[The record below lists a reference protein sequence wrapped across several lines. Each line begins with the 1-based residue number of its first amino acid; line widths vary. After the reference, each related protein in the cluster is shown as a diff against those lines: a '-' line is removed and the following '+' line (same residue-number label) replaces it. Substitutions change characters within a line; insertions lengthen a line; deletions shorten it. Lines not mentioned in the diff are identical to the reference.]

1 MWASRFFALT
11 LGLVAMQNS
20 FSAVLN
26 IQPTSVNAQAWLIYD
41 QQTQQIIAE
50 HNAHKQHAPASL
62 TKMMVAYIVLK
73 DIQSG
78 KLQKNQIVNVTPIVN
93 QVQDDESQMELNVG
107 EQVSIDQ
114 LLAGL
119 TIMSAN
125 DAALLLA
132 EYLGNGNMQNFI
144 QRMNQ
149 EAQQLGMKNTSF
161 TNPSGVTME
170 QHYSTAYDLNLLSL
184 ALIEQTPDYLNYAK
198 QPTFNYKKIHE
209 ATNILLKRD
218 NRIDGLKTGY
228 TSAAGYNLA
237 LTATQ
242 SLAKTAQESSST
254 NPTDEQTTEQVNTA
268 HHEITVGT
276 LPLTQRRLVV
286 IVLGTNS
293 KAQRADISYKLL
305 NLAFEYTQNV
315 PLIQQYHTI
324 AYLPIENSLNN
335 RLAVYAPHTYNIT
348 ASRYPQQNSI
358 DLNQF
363 NLQNMR
369 IQYTENEQIIN
380 IEPLTHS
387 PVNYRVIAKQKLIAP
402 LQQQNFALADLEII
416 QNNQVIQTIPITQD
430 VDIKA
435 MNFLQRGI
443 DNFCRGIIALYLNI
457 KNAF

>member
-73 DIQSG
+73 DIQAG
-78 KLQKNQIVNVTPIVN
+78 KLQKNQMINVTPVVN

-119 TIMSAN
+119 SIMSAN

-132 EYLGNGNMQNFI
+132 EHLGGGNTQNFI

-149 EAQQLGMKNTSF
+149 EAQQLGMRNTSF
-161 TNPSGVTME
+161 TNPSGVTMQ

-198 QPTFNYKKIHE
+198 QPTFNYKKIHD

-218 NRIDGLKTGY
+218 LRIDGLKTGY

-242 SLAKTAQESSST
+242 SLATTPQDHSST
-254 NPTDEQTTEQVNTA
+254 DSTSEQTTQATTT

-276 LPLTQRRLVV
+276 LPLAQRRLVV
-286 IVLGTNS
+286 IVLGTDS

-324 AYLPIENSLNN
+324 GYLPVENSLNN
-335 RLAVYAPHTYNIT
+335 RLAVFAPQTYNIT
-348 ASRYPQQNSI
+348 ASRYLQQNSI

-369 IQYTENEQIIN
+369 IQRTENEQIIN

-430 VDIKA
+430 VNIKA

-443 DNFCRGIIALYLNI
+443 DSFCRGIISLYVNI